1 MKILITGSSGFIS
14 GYLIEELLQNNHK
27 IIGIDNYSK
36 YGNIIKSYDKH
47 PNYKFIKDDVKNVDL
62 LTDLLKDCDQIVAA
76 AAKIGGISYFHEYAY
91 DLISENEKIISST
104 FDAAIHAFK
113 NCKLKKINVLSS
125 SMVFE
130 NTTIFPTSEG
140 DQLICAPPSSTYGFQ
155 KLSTEYFAKGAWE
168 QYGLPYTIIRPFN
181 CIGIGEKKAVGDKE
195 IKSGNVKLAMSH
207 VIPDLVQKILKN
219 QYPLRILG
227 DGSQIRH
234 YTYGGDLAY
243 GIRLCIENDSSINED
258 FNLSIN
264 KSTSVIELAELIW
277 KKIKPE
283 KEFKYISEKSY
294 KYDVNKRIPN
304 VNKAKK
310 ILGFEANTTLS
321 AALDEII
328 PWIEDQIK
336 IGGI

>member
-14 GYLIEELLQNNHK
+14 GYLIEELLKYNNT
-27 IIGIDNYSK
+27 IVGIDNYSK
-36 YGNIIKSYDKH
+36 YGNMKKSYDKH
-47 PNYKFIKDDVKNVDL
+47 PNYKFVKGDVKNIELLKDL
-62 LTDLLKDCDQIVAA
+62 VKDCDQIVAT

-113 NCKLKKINVLSS
+113 NYNLKKINVLSA

-130 NTTIFPTSEG
+130 NSNIFPTSEG

-155 KLSTEYFAKGAWE
+155 KLSTEYFAQGAWE
-168 QYGLPYTIIRPFN
+168 QYKLPYTIIRPFN
-181 CIGIGEKKAVGDKE
+181 CIGIGEKKALGDKE
-195 IKSGNVKLAMSH
+195 IRSGNIKLAMSH
-207 VIPDLVQKILKN
+207 VIPDLIQKILKK

-243 GIRLCIENDSSINED
+243 GIRLCIENDNSLNED

-264 KSTSVIELAELIW
+264 KSTSVIELAQLIW

-283 KEFKYISEKSY
+283 KEFKYIAEKSY

-310 ILGFEANTTLS
+310 ILGFEAKTTLS
-321 AALDEII
+321 NALDEII
-328 PWIEDQIK
+328 PWIEEQIK

>member
-1 MKILITGSSGFIS
+1 MKILITGSTGFIS
-14 GYLIEELLQNNHK
+14 GYLIEELLENNHT
-27 IIGIDNYSK
+27 IVGIDNYSK
-36 YGNIIKSYDKH
+36 YGKMRKSYDTH
-47 PNYKFIKDDVKNVDL
+47 PNYKFIKEDVKNVDL
-62 LTDLLKDCDQIVAA
+62 LKDLIKDCDQIVAT

-130 NTTIFPTSEG
+130 NTNIFPTSEG

-195 IKSGNVKLAMSH
+195 IKSGNIKLAMSH

-234 YTYGGDLAY
+234 YTYGGDLAH

-328 PWIEDQIK
+328 PWIEEQIK

>member
-1 MKILITGSSGFIS
+1 MKILITGSTGFIS
-14 GYLIEELLQNNHK
+14 GYLIEELLENNHT
-27 IIGIDNYSK
+27 IVGIDNYSK
-36 YGNIIKSYDKH
+36 YGKMRKSYDTH
-47 PNYKFIKDDVKNVDL
+47 PNYKFIKEDVKNVDL
-62 LTDLLKDCDQIVAA
+62 LKDLIKDCDQIVAT

-130 NTTIFPTSEG
+130 NTNIFPTSEG

-234 YTYGGDLAY
+234 YTYGGDLAH

-310 ILGFEANTTLS
+310 ILGFEAKTTLS

-328 PWIEDQIK
+328 PWIEEQIK